1 MGDTTAG
8 GLWFTYWPIDL
19 RNSKSFL
26 RKIAKQ
32 VRAITR
38 KQERQAEKAERV
50 KAEQE
55 KAETGE

>member
-8 GLWFTYWPIDL
+8 GLRFTYWPIDL

-38 KQERQAEKAERV
+38 KQERQAEK
-50 KAEQE
+50 